1 MAKNNDRHP
10 EYQYLDLLRDILENG
25 TVKHDHNT
33 GIGLTSVFGRQMRF
47 DLSKGF
53 PLLTTKKVPWNS
65 IMHELYWFM
74 SGQTNIKY
82 LVDNK
87 VPIWNDYP
95 YKIYKKKADKGE
107 LPQLSQE
114 EFVQKIATDNEF
126 AKLHGDLPK
135 IYGEQWRAWPANDG
149 RKIDQLAWVIDTV
162 KNFPE
167 RKHAI
172 LSAWNPQ
179 YLYAMAKPGEALSF
193 PLCHILF
200 HFNVS
205 GDKLSCL
212 LYQRSCDTFLGVP
225 FNIASYAA
233 LTMIIAKIA
242 GYKPGEFIWTG
253 GDVHIYHDH
262 IEQVKEQLKREPK
275 DMPRLVLSDEIK
287 DLESFRPNMVT
298 LENYNPHE
306 RILAK
311 MTVAG
316 GFDEKDRREFKKDT
330 KVKSSSKTKSK
341 PKAKSSKK
349 KSSSKSQKRKVAS
362 KRR

>member
-1 MAKNNDRHP
+1 MKKPSPKKKAVRKERHQ
-10 EYQYLDLLRDILENG
+10 EYQYLDLLQDILDNG

-82 LVDNK
+82 LIDNK

-95 YKIYKKKADKGE
+95 FKIYKAKADKKEFPQLSKEEFVEKIRTDEAFAKAHGE
-107 LPQLSQE
+107 LPR
-114 EFVQKIATDNEF
+114 
-126 AKLHGDLPK
+126 
-135 IYGEQWRAWPANDG
+135 IYGEQWRAWPAADG
-149 RKIDQLAWVIDTV
+149 RKIDQLKWVVDTL

-167 RKHAI
+167 RKHAV

-179 YLYAMAKPGEALSF
+179 FLYAMAKPGEALAF
-193 PLCHILF
+193 PLCHIMF

-233 LTMIIAKIA
+233 LTMVLAKIC
-242 GYKPGEFIWTG
+242 GYKPGEFIHTL
-253 GDVHIYHDH
+253 GDAHIYHDH
-262 IEQVKEQLKREPK
+262 IEQVKEQLKRKPK
-275 DMPRLVLSDEIK
+275 PFPRLIVSKDVK
-287 DLESFRPNMVT
+287 DLETFRPEMVT
-298 LENYNPHE
+298 LADYDPHPF
-306 RILAK
+306 LKAS

-316 GFDEKDRREFKKDT
+316 GFSEKDR
-330 KVKSSSKTKSK
+330 KVFAKPKTK
-341 PKAKSSKK
+341 PKKTLAKK
-349 KSSSKSQKRKVAS
+349 K
-362 KRR
+362 

>member
-1 MAKNNDRHP
+1 M
-10 EYQYLDLLRDILENG
+10 
-25 TVKHDHNT
+25 
-33 GIGLTSVFGRQMRF
+33 
-47 DLSKGF
+47 
-53 PLLTTKKVPWNS
+53 
-65 IMHELYWFM
+65 
-74 SGQTNIKY
+74 
-82 LVDNK
+82 
-87 VPIWNDYP
+87 
-95 YKIYKKKADKGE
+95 
-107 LPQLSQE
+107 
-114 EFVQKIATDNEF
+114 
-126 AKLHGDLPK
+126 PK
-135 IYGEQWRAWPANDG
+135 IYGEQWRAWPASDG

-179 YLYAMAKPGEALSF
+179 YLYAMARPGEALSF

-262 IEQVKEQLKREPK
+262 IEQVKEQLKRTPK
-275 DMPRLVLSDEIK
+275 SMPRLVLSDDIK
-287 DLESFRPNMVT
+287 DLDSFRPDMVR
-298 LENYNPHE
+298 LEDYNPHE

-316 GFDEKDRREFKKDT
+316 GFDEKDRREFKKT
-330 KVKSSSKTKSK
+330 KNDASQRKVNKKSPKKESAKMSNKKLKSK
-341 PKAKSSKK
+341 KS
-349 KSSSKSQKRKVAS
+349 R
-362 KRR
+362 

>member
-1 MAKNNDRHP
+1 MKKDHP
-10 EYQYLDLLRDILENG
+10 EYQYLELLQDILDNG
-25 TVKHDHNT
+25 VEKKDHNT
-33 GIGLTSVFGRQMRF
+33 GNGLTSIFGRQIRF

-65 IMHELYWFM
+65 IIQELYWFM

-82 LVDNK
+82 LVDHK

-95 YKIYKKKADKGE
+95 YKIYKAKADKGQ
-107 LPQLSQE
+107 LPNLTKE
-114 EFVQKIATDNEF
+114 EFVEKIRQDEKF
-126 AKLHGDLPK
+126 AKEHGELPR
-135 IYGEQWRAWPANDG
+135 IYGEQWRAWPAADG
-149 RKIDQLAWVIDTV
+149 RKIDQLAWVVDTL

-167 RKHAI
+167 RKHAV

-179 YLYAMAKPGEALSF
+179 FLYGMALPGEALSF

-205 GDKLSCL
+205 GNKLSCL

-242 GYKPGEFIWTG
+242 GYEPGEFIHTL
-253 GDVHIYHDH
+253 GDVHIYHNH
-262 IEQVKEQLKREPK
+262 LEQVKEQLTREPRPL
-275 DMPRLVLSDEIK
+275 PRLVLSDEIK
-287 DLESFRPNMVT
+287 DLENFRPEMVT
-298 LENYNPHE
+298 LEGYDPHPALKGE
-306 RILAK
+306 

-316 GFDEKDRREFKKDT
+316 GFNEKDRK
-330 KVKSSSKTKSK
+330 
-341 PKAKSSKK
+341 
-349 KSSSKSQKRKVAS
+349 
-362 KRR
+362 

>member
-1 MAKNNDRHP
+1 MKQHS
-10 EYQYLDLLRDILENG
+10 EYQYLELLQDILDNG
-25 TVKHDHNT
+25 VMKKDHNT
-33 GIGLTSVFGRQMRF
+33 GVGLQSVFGRQMRF
-47 DLSKGF
+47 DLSEGF

-82 LVDNK
+82 LVDHK

-95 YKIYKKKADKGE
+95 YKIYKNKSDKGDLPALTKEEFVEKIKSDDAFAKTHGE
-107 LPQLSQE
+107 LPR
-114 EFVQKIATDNEF
+114 
-126 AKLHGDLPK
+126 
-135 IYGEQWRAWPANDG
+135 IYGEQWRAWPASDG
-149 RKIDQLAWVIDTV
+149 RKIDQLAWVVDTL
-162 KNFPE
+162 KNFPD
-167 RKHAI
+167 RKHAV

-179 YLYAMAKPGEALSF
+179 FLYAMARPGEALSF

-242 GYKPGEFIWTG
+242 GYKPGEFIHTL
-253 GDVHIYHDH
+253 GDVHIYENHFS
-262 IEQVKEQLKREPK
+262 QVKEQLTRTPK
-275 DMPRLVLSDEIK
+275 PFPKLVLSDEIK
-287 DLESFRPNMVT
+287 DLESFRPEMVT
-298 LENYNPHE
+298 LEEYDPHPLLKAE
-306 RILAK
+306 

-316 GFDEKDRREFKKDT
+316 GFSEKDRGA
-330 KVKSSSKTKSK
+330 V
-341 PKAKSSKK
+341 KK
-349 KSSSKSQKRKVAS
+349 KK
-362 KRR
+362 

>member
-1 MAKNNDRHP
+1 MKKKQNDRHP
-10 EYQYLDLLRDILENG
+10 EYQYLDLLQDILDNG
-25 TVKHDHNT
+25 VVKHDHNT

-53 PLLTTKKVPWNS
+53 PLLTTKRVPWNS

-82 LVDNK
+82 LVDNG

-107 LPQLSQE
+107 LSSLTLEQ
-114 EFVQKIATDNEF
+114 FVDKIATDNSF
-126 AKLHGDLPK
+126 AKEHGELPR
-135 IYGEQWRAWPANDG
+135 IYGEQWRAWPASDG
-149 RKIDQLAWVIDTV
+149 RKIDQLAWVIDTL

-179 YLYAMAKPGEALSF
+179 FLYAMARPGEALSF

-205 GDKLSCL
+205 GNKLSCL

-225 FNIASYAA
+225 FNIASYSA
-233 LTMIIAKIA
+233 LTMVVAKIA
-242 GYKPGEFIWTG
+242 GYEPGEFIWTG
-253 GDVHIYHDH
+253 GDVHIYEDH
-262 IEQVKEQLKREPK
+262 MEQVKEQLKRKPK
-275 DMPRLVLSDEIK
+275 PFPKLVLSNKIK
-287 DLESFRPNMVT
+287 DLETFRPDMVT
-298 LENYNPHE
+298 LEDYHPHE
-306 RILAK
+306 RIKAK

-316 GFDEKDRREFKKDT
+316 GFDEKDR
-330 KVKSSSKTKSK
+330 KVF
-341 PKAKSSKK
+341 AKKK
-349 KSSSKSQKRKVAS
+349 KSIKKRK
-362 KRR
+362 

>member
-1 MAKNNDRHP
+1 MKKHP
-10 EYQYLDLLRDILENG
+10 EYQYLELLQDILDNG
-25 TVKHDHNT
+25 VVKKDHNT
-33 GIGLTSVFGRQMRF
+33 GIGLRSVFGRQMRF
-47 DLSKGF
+47 DLSEGF
-53 PLLTTKKVPWNS
+53 PLLTTKRVPWNS

-82 LVDNK
+82 LVDHK

-95 YKIYKKKADKGE
+95 YKIYKSKSDKGE
-107 LPQLSQE
+107 LPALTKE
-114 EFVQKIATDNEF
+114 EFVEKIKSDDAF
-126 AKLHGDLPK
+126 AVAHGELPR
-135 IYGEQWRAWPANDG
+135 IYGEQWRAWPASDG
-149 RKIDQLAWVIDTV
+149 RKIDQLAWVVDTL

-167 RKHAI
+167 RKHAV

-179 YLYAMAKPGEALSF
+179 FLYAMARPGEALSF

-242 GYKPGEFIWTG
+242 GYKPGEFIHTL
-253 GDVHIYHDH
+253 GDVHIYENHFD
-262 IEQVKEQLKREPK
+262 QVKEQLTRTPK
-275 DMPRLVLSDEIK
+275 AFPKLVLSDEIK
-287 DLESFRPNMVT
+287 ELATFRPEMVT
-298 LENYNPHE
+298 LEGYDPHPPLKAE
-306 RILAK
+306 

-316 GFDEKDRREFKKDT
+316 GFSEKDRRAVKK
-330 KVKSSSKTKSK
+330 
-341 PKAKSSKK
+341 
-349 KSSSKSQKRKVAS
+349 
-362 KRR
+362 

>member
-1 MAKNNDRHP
+1 MEVKNQRHP
-10 EYQYLDLLRDILENG
+10 EYQYLDLLRDILDHG
-25 TVKHDHNT
+25 VRKQDHNT
-33 GIGLTSVFGRQMRF
+33 GVGLTSVFGRQMRF

-95 YKIYKKKADKGE
+95 YKIYKDKAGKGEFSELSKEDFVEKIKTDEEFAKAHGE
-107 LPQLSQE
+107 LP
-114 EFVQKIATDNEF
+114 
-126 AKLHGDLPK
+126 H
-135 IYGEQWRAWPANDG
+135 IYGEQWRAWPASDG
-149 RKIDQLAWVIDTV
+149 RKIDQLAWVIDTL
-162 KNFPE
+162 KNFPD
-167 RKHAI
+167 RKHAV

-179 YLYAMAKPGEALSF
+179 FLYAMAKPDEALSF

-205 GDKLSCL
+205 GNKLSCL

-233 LTMIIAKIA
+233 LTMIVAKIA
-242 GYKPGEFIWTG
+242 GYEPGEFIHTL
-253 GDVHIYHDH
+253 GDVHIYQDH
-262 IEQVKEQLKREPK
+262 LDQVKEQLTREPK
-275 DMPRLVLSDEIK
+275 PFPRLVLSDKIT
-287 DLESFRPNMVT
+287 DLANFRPEMAT
-298 LENYNPHE
+298 LEGYDPHSS
-306 RILAK
+306 LKAA

-316 GFDEKDRREFKKDT
+316 GFDEKDRK
-330 KVKSSSKTKSK
+330 
-341 PKAKSSKK
+341 
-349 KSSSKSQKRKVAS
+349 
-362 KRR
+362 

>member
-1 MAKNNDRHP
+1 MEHRDTKSKSARHP
-10 EYQYLDLLRDILENG
+10 EYQYLDLLQDILDNG
-25 TVKHDHNT
+25 VKKHDHNT
-33 GIGLTSVFGRQMRF
+33 GVGLTSVFGRQMRF

-95 YKIYKKKADKGE
+95 YKIYKSKADKGE
-107 LPQLSQE
+107 FPQLSKE
-114 EFVQKIATDNEF
+114 AFVEKIKTDNDF
-126 AKLHGDLPK
+126 ARMHGELPR
-135 IYGEQWRAWPANDG
+135 IYGEQWRAWPAADG
-149 RKIDQLAWVIDTV
+149 RKIDQLSWVIDTL

-179 YLYAMAKPGEALSF
+179 FLYAMAKPGEALTF

-200 HFNVS
+200 HFNVA
-205 GDKLSCL
+205 GGKLSCL

-233 LTMIIAKIA
+233 LTMIVAKMT
-242 GYKPGEFIWTG
+242 GYEPGEFIHTL
-253 GDVHIYHDH
+253 GDVHIYDNH
-262 IEQVKEQLKREPK
+262 IEQVKEQLTREPK
-275 DMPRLVLSDEIK
+275 PFPRLVLSDEIK
-287 DLESFRPNMVT
+287 DLKSFRPEMVT
-298 LENYNPHE
+298 LENYDPHPFLKAE
-306 RILAK
+306 

-316 GFDEKDRREFKKDT
+316 GFNEKDRK
-330 KVKSSSKTKSK
+330 
-341 PKAKSSKK
+341 
-349 KSSSKSQKRKVAS
+349 
-362 KRR
+362 

>member
-1 MAKNNDRHP
+1 MKKKTKNEKHP
-10 EYQYLDLLRDILENG
+10 EYQYLDLLQDIMDNG
-25 TVKHDHNT
+25 VKKHDHNT
-33 GIGLTSVFGRQMRF
+33 GITLTSVFGRQMRF

-82 LVDNK
+82 LIDHS

-95 YKIYKKKADKGE
+95 YKIYKTKAEKGVLPALSKEEFVEKIKSDDKFAKVHGE
-107 LPQLSQE
+107 LPR
-114 EFVQKIATDNEF
+114 
-126 AKLHGDLPK
+126 
-135 IYGEQWRAWPANDG
+135 IYGEQWRAWPGADG
-149 RKIDQLAWVIDTV
+149 RKIDQLKWVIDTL

-179 YLYAMAKPGEALSF
+179 FLYAMAKPGEALSF

-212 LYQRSCDTFLGVP
+212 LYQRSCDMFLGVP

-233 LTMIIAKIA
+233 LTMVIAKIT
-242 GYKPGEFIWTG
+242 GYKPGEFIHTL
-253 GDVHIYHDH
+253 GDAHIYKDH
-262 IEQVKEQLKREPK
+262 MEQVKEQLKRKPK
-275 DMPRLVLSDEIK
+275 SFPKLVLSNEIK
-287 DLESFRPNMVT
+287 DLESFRPDMVT
-298 LENYNPHE
+298 LKDYDSHPRLMAE
-306 RILAK
+306 

-316 GFDEKDRREFKKDT
+316 GFNEKDR
-330 KVKSSSKTKSK
+330 
-341 PKAKSSKK
+341 KAFDSKK
-349 KSSSKSQKRKVAS
+349 KVVKKK
-362 KRR
+362 KK

>member
-1 MAKNNDRHP
+1 MNSSLHP
-10 EYQYLDLLRDILENG
+10 EQQYLDLLKDILENG
-25 TVKHDHNT
+25 VEKHDHNT

-82 LVDNK
+82 LVDHK

-95 YKIYKKKADKGE
+95 YKIYKKKADKGG
-107 LPQLSQE
+107 LPQLTLE
-114 EFVQKIATDNEF
+114 EFVEKIKTDDAF
-126 AKLHGDLPK
+126 AKAHGELPR
-135 IYGEQWRAWPANDG
+135 IYGEQWRAWPASDG
-149 RKIDQLAWVIDTV
+149 RKIDQLAWVIDTL

-167 RKHAI
+167 RKHAV

-179 YLYAMAKPGEALSF
+179 FLYAMAKPGEALSF

-205 GDKLSCL
+205 GNKLSCL
-212 LYQRSCDTFLGVP
+212 LYQRSCDMFLGVP

-242 GYKPGEFIWTG
+242 GYEPGEFIHTL
-253 GDVHIYHDH
+253 GDAHIYHDH
-262 IEQVKEQLKREPK
+262 IDQVKEQVTRSPK
-275 DMPRLVLSDEIK
+275 QFAKLVLSDDIK
-287 DLESFRPNMVT
+287 DLASFKPEMVT
-298 LENYNPHE
+298 LENYDPHPP
-306 RILAK
+306 LKAK

-316 GFDEKDRREFKKDT
+316 GFDEKDRK
-330 KVKSSSKTKSK
+330 
-341 PKAKSSKK
+341 
-349 KSSSKSQKRKVAS
+349 
-362 KRR
+362 

>member
-1 MAKNNDRHP
+1 MEKHP
-10 EYQYLDLLRDILENG
+10 EYQYLELLQDILDNG
-25 TVKHDHNT
+25 VMKKDHNT
-33 GIGLTSVFGRQMRF
+33 GIGLQSVFGRQMRF
-47 DLSKGF
+47 DLSEGF

-82 LVDNK
+82 LIDHK

-95 YKIYKKKADKGE
+95 YKIYKSKSDKGE
-107 LPQLSQE
+107 LPALTKE
-114 EFVQKIATDNEF
+114 GFVEKIKSDEAF
-126 AKLHGDLPK
+126 AAAHGELPR
-135 IYGEQWRAWPANDG
+135 IYGEQWRAWPASDE
-149 RKIDQLAWVIDTV
+149 RKIDQLAWVVDTL

-167 RKHAI
+167 RKHAV

-179 YLYAMAKPGEALSF
+179 FLYAMARPGEALSF

-242 GYKPGEFIWTG
+242 GYKPGEFIHTL
-253 GDVHIYHDH
+253 GDVHIYENHFS
-262 IEQVKEQLKREPK
+262 QVKEQLTRTPK
-275 DMPRLVLSDEIK
+275 AFPTLILSDEIK
-287 DLESFRPNMVT
+287 DLATFRPEMVT
-298 LENYNPHE
+298 LEGYDPHPPLKAE
-306 RILAK
+306 

-316 GFDEKDRREFKKDT
+316 GFSEKDR
-330 KVKSSSKTKSK
+330 KTV
-341 PKAKSSKK
+341 KK
-349 KSSSKSQKRKVAS
+349 K
-362 KRR
+362 